1 MGGFCTPSY
10 TELPSATNTVS
21 GTEIPEWVAA
31 AGREAFSVASN
42 IASESYPLYQD
53 EAGMAIPRIAEMTDL
68 ERTGYKGLEEGAED
82 YLTYFNDASTV
93 ADTLGAGYGAMTEEE
108 LLGED
113 FSLSSAQPYIDIYD
127 SAMDPAIR
135 EIEEQTLR
143 AQNAARARAST
154 GGGGFGSRLGLVE
167 ATTAGEG
174 IQAAGDLRAQAAREG
189 LNFAANR
196 FDTEREAR
204 FGADTQARQGYETD
218 EASRIQQME
227 AYQGMAPLIQD
238 LQRQAAAGLIG
249 AGEAERMLDQQ
260 ALDIA
265 YADFLDQKMYPQ
277 EQLNFALGA
286 LSGTPY
292 NSINRSYTSGTQMSS
307 NPSLFGQTLAGMG
320 GLYSAYKMANS

>member
-31 AGREAFSVASN
+31 AGREAFSTASN
-42 IASESYPLYQD
+42 IAAEPYPIYEGQ
-53 EAGMAIPRIAEMTDL
+53 RIAELTDL
-68 ERTGYKGLEEGAED
+68 ERTAYAGLEAGAED
-82 YLTYFNDASTV
+82 YLPFMNRASEV
-93 ADTLGAGYGAMTEEE
+93 ADTLGAGYGGATREE
-108 LLGED
+108 LLGDD
-113 FSLSSAQPYIDIYD
+113 FSLSSAQPYMDIYQ
-127 SAMDPAIR
+127 SAVDPAIR
-135 EIEEQTLR
+135 EVEEQTLR

>member
-1 MGGFCTPSY
+1 MGAFCTPSY
-10 TELPSATNTVS
+10 DALPSTSETVA

-31 AGREAFSVASN
+31 AGRTAFARAAE
-42 IASESYPLYQD
+42 ISEDPYPIY
-53 EAGMAIPRIAEMTDL
+53 EGRRIAELTDL
-68 ERTGYKGLEEGAED
+68 ERTAYAGLEAGAED
-82 YLTYFNDASTV
+82 YLPFMNRASEV
-93 ADTLGAGYGAMTEEE
+93 ADTLGAGYGGATREE
-108 LLGED
+108 LLGDD
-113 FSLSSAQPYIDIYD
+113 FSLSSAQPYMDIYQ
-127 SAMDPAIR
+127 SAVDPAIR
-135 EIEEQTLR
+135 EVEEQTLR

-174 IQAAGDLRAQAAREG
+174 IQAAGDLRAGAARDALG
-189 LNFAANR
+189 FAADR

-204 FGADTQARQGYETD
+204 FGADTQSRQGYETD

-292 NSINRSYTSGTQMSS
+292 NSINRSYTSGTQMSA

-320 GLYSAYKMANS
+320 GLYTAYKMANS